1 MNEATSGTRTAE
13 RVLALLAAV
22 CMHGSIS
29 LADAARETD
38 LSASTALR
46 LLRTLESQGFIVK
59 HDDAYR
65 PGIRILQLGAAAL
78 GHEQLI
84 NIAQPA
90 LEAMVAETGETAYLS
105 VKANSDEAV
114 YLAMQEGT
122 HSVRHTG
129 WVGKTVPLKGTAVGG
144 ALRWQPRGQA
154 SGGDLPGHVVVLDG
168 YEPDTTSIAAPIVA
182 GNAVVAALSIVGPT
196 YRMSAMRAEEIGQ
209 TLAEQA
215 SQLLAEELT

>member
-46 LLRTLESQGFIVK
+46 LLRTLESQGFVVK

-65 PGIRILQLGAAAL
+65 PGIRILQLGAAAS

-84 NIAQPA
+84 AIAQPA
-90 LEAMVAETGETAYLS
+90 LEAMVAQTGETAYLS
-105 VKANSDEAV
+105 VKANAEEAV

-129 WVGKTVPLKGTAVGG
+129 WVGKTVPLKGTAVGR
-144 ALRWQPRGQA
+144 ALGRANSTA
-154 SGGDLPGHVVVLDG
+154 SGGVKSGHVVVLDG

-196 YRMSAMRAEEIGQ
+196 YRMSAERAEDIG
-209 TLAEQA
+209 TALAEQA
-215 SQLLAEELT
+215 AQLLAEELS